1 MRNNIVF
8 FTMFAMLFAAT
19 IVAGTLAERCQMRAY
34 LMYSMIL
41 TGFGKMN
48 LFLSTRVRILKKH
61 LTYLGGLG
69 TFFHIQ
75 SILLLPTIFGAQMG
89 S

>member
-48 LFLSTRVRILKKH
+48 LFLSTRVRI
-61 LTYLGGLG
+61 
-69 TFFHIQ
+69 
-75 SILLLPTIFGAQMG
+75 
-89 S
+89 